1 MPRGRS
7 AGCLRLTR
15 QMLQPRG
22 LLTRH
27 RLARQKHPA
36 RGVPPAR
43 RPRLEICSCCP
54 PDCELLPMQL
64 LSAVELC
71 SCSSAETP
79 PHATAG
85 LDAAS
90 VHSSSLKP
98 RKSRVFSTS
107 WNTSS
112 ARPITLAAQQRITE
126 ETKGCSLLEHT
137 RTTTACLGHSALL
150 LFLLLKIAGLLASTV
165 DSARSRFGYRSNSC

>member
-1 MPRGRS
+1 
-7 AGCLRLTR
+7 
-15 QMLQPRG
+15 
-22 LLTRH
+22 
-27 RLARQKHPA
+27 
-36 RGVPPAR
+36 
-43 RPRLEICSCCP
+43 
-54 PDCELLPMQL
+54 MQL

-85 LDAAS
+85 PDAAS
-90 VHSSSLKP
+90 VPSSSLKP

-165 DSARSRFGYRSNSC
+165 DSARSRFGYRSSWPSTGQFTRQDHVYRGNSPPDLRKQSIEAKTHTNKQNNTRNTLSRQANLKKKILKRKVY

>member
-1 MPRGRS
+1 MRFKYKTRLDLYKPNSECGADCAENS
-7 AGCLRLTR
+7 AMQSATFCREKARVSSAAALRRKLLLPPKERRASKEATCNSPDLR
-15 QMLQPRG
+15 CG
-22 LLTRH
+22 LNR
-27 RLARQKHPA
+27 
-36 RGVPPAR
+36 
-43 RPRLEICSCCP
+43 CCP

-90 VHSSSLKP
+90 VPSSSFKP

-126 ETKGCSLLEHT
+126 KNQ
-137 RTTTACLGHSALL
+137 RL
-150 LFLLLKIAGLLASTV
+150 LFT
-165 DSARSRFGYRSNSC
+165 